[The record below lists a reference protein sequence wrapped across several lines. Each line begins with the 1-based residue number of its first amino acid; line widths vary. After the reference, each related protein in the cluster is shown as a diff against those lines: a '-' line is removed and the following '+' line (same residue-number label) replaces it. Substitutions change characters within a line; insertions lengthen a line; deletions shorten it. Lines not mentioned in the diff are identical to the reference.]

1 MFSVRIALNKYTHMR
16 SSYRTVSLFGLFG
29 SVQFKATP
37 ISDLSQQSAG
47 ASVDILGVVSSIGPV
62 SSITTKKGD
71 PLSRRTVTLYDQ
83 VSGNSHHIYHPS
95 HSSQYCRNMT
105 TLIHVILCNL
115 FSRR

>member
-1 MFSVRIALNKYTHMR
+1 MIC
-16 SSYRTVSLFGLFG
+16 SYLLL

-83 VSGNSHHIYHPS
+83 V
-95 HSSQYCRNMT
+95 
-105 TLIHVILCNL
+105 
-115 FSRR
+115 